1 MCYGVADW
9 FYLKKQ
15 LNSIVL
21 SGANNGPP
29 DGIMLSCPV
38 KTNLPRPTSCM
49 TETMFHASWILNVQC
64 CLQAFNI
71 LHLEELS
78 RQLPCCPRKSL
89 FAGVLV
95 HLENSNSKNAI
106 NMGDFYRLNAL
117 DLRHSCQIMKVLVRH
132 VFVGYFTEAWKSKTH
147 QNNALVILLMVLKSD
162 EHQGFKIG
170 SCQNTATVNSKG

>member
-1 MCYGVADW
+1 MLLHTGLPDMTEMWQWCKTMCYGVADW
-9 FYLKKQ
+9 FYLKKR

-21 SGANNGPP
+21 SGANNDLL

-106 NMGDFYRLNAL
+106 DMGDFFSAQCPWLA
-117 DLRHSCQIMKVLVRH
+117 SCFCWIFHRSLKV
-132 VFVGYFTEAWKSKTH
+132 
-147 QNNALVILLMVLKSD
+147 
-162 EHQGFKIG
+162 
-170 SCQNTATVNSKG
+170 QNTATVNSEG